1 MDRIESLNLSNLN
14 LTSKELIAAKSL
26 FEELSSLDELDLS
39 GNNIHDMPVLA
50 LADCR
55 VLNLAHNNLQDVDFL
70 EELWTIEEID
80 LTGNSQIDI
89 IERMKI
95 RMYLPKINMIN
106 GEVTDERDPAI
117 TIATQLRS
125 RLVKLFNEQFRDK
138 FGEMKSDSILED
150 LDEDMKK
157 ESGEYQELATKFIER
172 SKKVPAGP
180 GSVRKFRVWLAERI
194 AKEILEDDKNIKKE
208 NEIVFY
214 QKMKKKRKFNADP
227 SSERWE
233 SLFFPTAALQCHSD
247 DVKDEKVQV
256 WNLNFEV
263 KKACQNF
270 RIFRFQVH
278 YWGPFFG
285 PEKFEGVHY
294 HVLNLLRR
302 FNFGPEFYF
311 KYGPRLRNRA
321 I

>member
-1 MDRIESLNLSNLN
+1 MIVIEKFSNFEFFKKLDRIESLNLSNLN

-150 LDEDMKK
+150 LDEDIKK

-278 YWGPFFG
+278 YLGSIFWSR
-285 PEKFEGVHY
+285 KV
-294 HVLNLLRR
+294 
-302 FNFGPEFYF
+302 
-311 KYGPRLRNRA
+311 
-321 I
+321 